1 MRADTAMFWH
11 IWVSLQTL
19 ILRPAAIVERASLLT
34 NGIRYLFLRFIDGI
48 IIALGSFD
56 CPLGQ
61 RVIS

>member
-1 MRADTAMFWH
+1 MIGNNH
-11 IWVSLQTL
+11 L
-19 ILRPAAIVERASLLT
+19 INKKKKRS
-34 NGIRYLFLRFIDGI
+34 IRNLFLRFIDGI